1 MVVRPIQHPSETPV
15 SRARSLAA
23 IRLAVAACALLLAP
37 HAATAL
43 PLYSRALGVPCAN
56 CHDVVPHLN
65 AAGLAFAQQGHL
77 LAAHPAEGSESSN
90 AVPFSAVGSAGLG
103 DTRTEPEHAADGA
116 GSLHNTTRSSFS
128 SFELVAAGSPAP
140 RLYAHLEAGLDREGP
155 NIRRGDE
162 FVQYG
167 EAGTSGSIALKAGR
181 FDAAL
186 PFLTNDPRLTV
197 ATYLTPVA
205 FAARGFE
212 LDGSHAAWNA
222 AAGLSLSD
230 RSLAGGADPHA
241 ISPPLEDMYLQL
253 GRRFGAQSLAA
264 QMLFDRQDSHLA
276 TLSWLQHMRCQVA
289 AQLAYPGVT
298 FVPAYVFDRFDDRP
312 MPGVH
317 ERHQYY
323 MIEGIVPLLASRWVM
338 TARYEHDY
346 RTRNTYDPE
355 DHRQQEVV
363 QLTWQAIPNARLGLE
378 CARTDDRV
386 AHTGTGTSRSPVASS
401 A

>member
-23 IRLAVAACALLLAP
+23 IRLAFAACALLLAP

-167 EAGTSGSIALKAGR
+167 EAGTSGAIALKAGR

-241 ISPPLEDMYLQL
+241 ISPPLEDTYLQL
-253 GRRFGAQSLAA
+253 GRRFGAQSLGA
-264 QMLFDRQDSHLA
+264 QML
-276 TLSWLQHMRCQVA
+276 
-289 AQLAYPGVT
+289 
-298 FVPAYVFDRFDDRP
+298 FDRFDDRP

-323 MIEGIVPLLASRWVM
+323 MLEGIVPLLASRWVM

-346 RTRNTYDPE
+346 RTRNPYDPE
-355 DHRQQEVV
+355 NHRQQEVL
-363 QLTWQAIPNARLGLE
+363 QLAWQAVPNARLGLE

-386 AHTGTGTSRSPVASS
+386 ARTGNADLQAFAQASW
-401 A
+401 